1 MLKFI
6 ISYLDI
12 FRPPFLPAIK
22 YFSRNGSCWF
32 NSYASKFVHW
42 DLTKTIF
49 HHVITGEGK
58 AEQFKKVFES
68 GMMSK
73 SMITLTCL
81 YVQNK
86 DNFMVWIIYCNW
98 ENTMKNI
105 IWNLLRIICVHIWV
119 KIVECK
125 LEYLGWHVS
134 YQELK
139 IMAHWF
145 QSQMRWKDSGFNLM
159 NTWSKIA
166 QNIIFKGQ
174 IIYKSI
180 LR

>member
-1 MLKFI
+1 MYRGAIPGGAQGAQAPPKLGGRKLRILQKGGLKPPYIHHILEKWRF
-6 ISYLDI
+6 SSPSELLCQKN
-12 FRPPFLPAIK
+12 FLRPPNIWHQMAPL
-22 YFSRNGSCWF
+22 
-32 NSYASKFVHW
+32 
-42 DLTKTIF
+42 
-49 HHVITGEGK
+49 
-58 AEQFKKVFES
+58 
-68 GMMSK
+68 
-73 SMITLTCL
+73 MITLTCL
-81 YVQNK
+81 YIQNK

>member
-1 MLKFI
+1 MALVDSILMLLSLCTGMKPKQFFTM
-6 ISYLDI
+6 YT
-12 FRPPFLPAIK
+12 A
-22 YFSRNGSCWF
+22 
-32 NSYASKFVHW
+32 
-42 DLTKTIF
+42 
-49 HHVITGEGK
+49 ITGEGK

-86 DNFMVWIIYCNW
+86 DNFMVWRIYCNW

>member
-1 MLKFI
+1 MAPL
-6 ISYLDI
+6 
-12 FRPPFLPAIK
+12 
-22 YFSRNGSCWF
+22 
-32 NSYASKFVHW
+32 
-42 DLTKTIF
+42 
-49 HHVITGEGK
+49 
-58 AEQFKKVFES
+58 
-68 GMMSK
+68 
-73 SMITLTCL
+73 MITLTCL
-81 YVQNK
+81 YIQNK

-166 QNIIFKGQ
+166 QNIIFKVGMGRACFFWIGSSPSPYFLDRVEPGLQ
-174 IIYKSI
+174 ILYLEPIRAKKNSVWAYFEPQKYQWK
-180 LR
+180 